1 MIEVDVRGFACPIP
15 VVKTQKAMKENP
27 KAELLVICEAAVSK
41 ENISRLALKKGYKIK
56 ETKDNE
62 GYKLHLQ
69 P

>member
-1 MIEVDVRGFACPIP
+1 MIEIDVRGFACPIP

-27 KAELLVICEAAVSK
+27 KEELLVLGDTNVSK
-41 ENISRLALKKGYKIK
+41 ENISRLAMKQGYKIT
-56 ETKDNE
+56 ETQDAD